1 MSLLV
6 ALALACSS
14 TQSIPVGG
22 GTAAGGDSGA
32 SAANDTAEHLPTPDP
47 TVEPALTSPGLV
59 ELTCPGPI
67 PVDTDI
73 PCDIRILHPDG
84 SEEWSGP
91 AALHQRGRSSAGFP
105 KPQYRLTLR
114 DDDRAAAEA
123 DLFGMGG
130 EADWVLNGMWIDRAL
145 IRNKLA
151 YDLFRAISEGADWAP
166 ESVYVELTLDGSYQ
180 GVYLLNE
187 VIDRDQARLAFED
200 DDGTG
205 SRFIVKADEQ
215 GFASGL
221 QYAAWAI
228 DSPSGSEL
236 TREVEAGVEGRIAD
250 WENSLAGGD
259 GFDHMDLDSFVGFV
273 LIEEFMKNNDAYFL
287 SHRVWAGDDGW
298 LRMVPWD
305 LDLTLGQPDYNENWR
320 TDTWIAYRPA
330 LVSLPAEQ
338 SAFRARLVERW
349 EEARQGPLATAAVLE
364 RIAGQRAVLG
374 DAVDRNWAR
383 WDITTVD
390 FGGQL
395 YVVGSPEEE
404 YARVEAWVVARLE
417 WMDEEIG
424 DY

>member
-130 EADWVLNGMWIDRAL
+130 EADWVLNGMWIDR
-145 IRNKLA
+145 
-151 YDLFRAISEGADWAP
+151 
-166 ESVYVELTLDGSYQ
+166 
-180 GVYLLNE
+180 
-187 VIDRDQARLAFED
+187 DQARLAFED

-236 TREVEAGVEGRIAD
+236 TREVEAGV
-250 WENSLAGGD
+250 
-259 GFDHMDLDSFVGFV
+259 
-273 LIEEFMKNNDAYFL
+273 
-287 SHRVWAGDDGW
+287 DGW